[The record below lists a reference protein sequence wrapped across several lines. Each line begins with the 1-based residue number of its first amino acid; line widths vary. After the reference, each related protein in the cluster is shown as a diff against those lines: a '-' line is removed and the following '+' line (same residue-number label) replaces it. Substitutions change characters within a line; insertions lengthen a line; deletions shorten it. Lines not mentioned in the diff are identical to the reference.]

1 MSFDQKTVQNISN
14 LARINLDEAAQE
26 KFTTEIEGIL
36 EWVRQLQEVNV
47 EGVEPLISVSEQ
59 KSAERADVVTDGNIR
74 DDLMKNAPESA
85 HGFFVVPKMVE

>member
-14 LARINLDEAAQE
+14 LARINLDETAQA
-26 KFTTEIEGIL
+26 KFTSEIDGIL
-36 EWVRQLQEVNV
+36 EWVHQLQEVNV
-47 EGVEPLISVSEQ
+47 DQVEPLVSVSIQEND
-59 KSAERADVVTDGNIR
+59 ERSDVVSDGNIR